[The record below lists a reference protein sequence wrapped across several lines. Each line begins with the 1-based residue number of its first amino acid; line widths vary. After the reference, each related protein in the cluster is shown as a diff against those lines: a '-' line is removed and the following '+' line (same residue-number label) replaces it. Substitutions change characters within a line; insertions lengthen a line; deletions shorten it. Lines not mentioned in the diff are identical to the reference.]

1 MSFRVIT
8 PVSMTDAMLASSSI
22 PEPDTGETAWNSGS
36 TYALGDRRYVA
47 SNHTMYESLQ
57 NSNTNHDP
65 LGDTQGDV
73 DNPPVWWLD
82 VGRTNRWQ
90 MFNLLRNDQS
100 IGNSPMTIV
109 LTPGVRIDSLGLFG
123 IVADSMSITVDLGV
137 DEVYSYTEDLNQ
149 RDVFDWFDYFFEP
162 FSLKQ
167 NTAVFDIP
175 PYSTGVIT
183 VTLTSNTGSCSLGSL
198 VIGNQTNIGNVQY
211 GAQSDVLNF
220 SRIDRAFDGTALL
233 TQRRSIPKTIQ
244 RVFSDKSKTN
254 AIRRLRTNLNAVPAV
269 WAGIDQTND
278 DYFEALLILGIYKK
292 FTIDLSYPEH
302 TLIELEIEEI

>member
-8 PVSMTDAMLASSSI
+8 PVTLTDAMLTSSSI
-22 PEPDTGETAWNSGS
+22 PEPDTGEAVWNVATAY
-36 TYALGDRRYVA
+36 TLGQRVYLA
-47 SNHTMYESLQ
+47 SNHVMYEALQ
-57 NSNTNHDP
+57 ANTGQNP
-65 LGDTQGDV
+65 LNDTQGDV
-73 DNPPVWWLD
+73 DNPPVYWLD

-90 MFNLLRNDQS
+90 MFNLLRNDKS
-100 IGNSPMTIV
+100 IDASPMTVV

-123 IVADSMSITVDLGV
+123 VVADSVSVTVDLGM

-149 RDVFDWFDYFFEP
+149 RDVFNWFDYFFEP

-183 VTLTSNTGSCSLGSL
+183 ITLTSNTGSCSLGSL
-198 VIGNQTNIGNVQY
+198 VIGNQTNIGNVEY

-244 RVFSDKSKTN
+244 RVFSDKAKTN

-269 WAGIDQTND
+269 YAGIDQTDD

-292 FTIDLSYPEH
+292 FTIDLTYPEH
-302 TLIELEIEEI
+302 TLIELEVEEI

>member
-8 PVSMTDAMLASSSI
+8 PITISNAMLTSSSI
-22 PEPDTGETAWNSGS
+22 PEPDTGEAVWNIATAY
-36 TYALGDRRYVA
+36 TLGQRVYLE
-47 SNHTMYESLQ
+47 SNHVMYEALQ
-57 NSNTNHDP
+57 ANTGQNP
-65 LGDTQGDV
+65 LNDTQGDV
-73 DNPPVWWLD
+73 DNPPVYWLD

-100 IGNSPMTIV
+100 IDTSPMTVV

-123 IVADSMSITVDLGV
+123 VVADSISVTVDLGL

-149 RDVFDWFDYFFEP
+149 RDVFNWFDYFFEP

-183 VTLTSNTGSCSLGSL
+183 ITLTSNTGSCSLGSL
-198 VIGNQTNIGNVQY
+198 VVGNQTNIGNVEY

-269 WAGIDQTND
+269 WAGIDQTDD

-292 FTIDLSYPEH
+292 FTIDLTYPEQ
-302 TLIELEIEEI
+302 TLIDLEIEEI

>member
-8 PVSMTDAMLASSSI
+8 PVAISDAMLTSSSI
-22 PEPDTGETAWNSGS
+22 PEPDTGEAVWNIATAY
-36 TYALGDRRYVA
+36 TLGQRVYLA
-47 SNHTMYESLQ
+47 SNHVMYEALQ
-57 NSNTNHDP
+57 ANTGQNP
-65 LGDTQGDV
+65 LNDTQGDT
-73 DNPPVWWLD
+73 DNPPEYWLD

-100 IGNSPMTIV
+100 IDTSPMTVV
-109 LTPGVRIDSLGLFG
+109 LTPGVRIDSIGLFG
-123 IVADSMSITVDLGV
+123 IVADSMSITVDLGM

-149 RDVFDWFDYFFEP
+149 RDVFNWFDYFFEP

-183 VTLTSNTGSCSLGSL
+183 ITLTSNTGSCSLGSL
-198 VIGNQTNIGNVQY
+198 VVGNQTNIGNVEY

-269 WAGIDQTND
+269 WAGIDQTDD

-292 FTIDLSYPEH
+292 FTIDLTYPEH
-302 TLIELEIEEI
+302 TLVDLEIEEI